1 MNFIIDPKKDI
12 KNLPKRP
19 EAKKPV
25 LIEMTKDELMSFAA
39 ERLIGMMA
47 TFDGNLYKSD
57 TAYHNEFNI
66 QFMWGVSAYSMLGF
80 YDVGFPITKF
90 LEEYGKSLKKVQIRK
105 RILE

>member
-1 MNFIIDPKKDI
+1 MDFIIDPKKDI
-12 KNLPKRP
+12 KNFQKRP

-25 LIEMTKDELMSFAA
+25 LTEMNKDELMSFAA

-47 TFDGNLYKSD
+47 TFDANLYKSD

-80 YDVGFPITKF
+80 RDIKFPVELF
-90 LEEYGKSLKKVQIRK
+90 LEEYGKSLKKVQVRK
-105 RILE
+105 KILS